1 MKLEK
6 IDITATVEETEKL
19 IDKDKGISPALK
31 ASLKILL
38 IVVKLLVERLGLNSS
53 NSSIP
58 PSQDP
63 NRKKKD
69 KGKRD
74 KKPGGQKGHKAHIIQ
89 KVENPDIIEDIQ
101 IDFSKLPK
109 GKYTD
114 AGFESRQVIEIEI
127 SRVVT
132 EYRAQMVQDKAGC
145 FYVAEFPKGISRPV
159 QYGMSVKAHA
169 IYLSQY
175 QLIPYSRVEEHFD
188 DWLNIPISK
197 GSIYNFNLEAFR
209 KLELFEKILQLQ
221 LTESEF
227 LHVDETGINI
237 GGKGHWLHC
246 ISNLFWTYY
255 YPHKKR
261 GGEAMD
267 EMGILPKF
275 KGLLCHDHWKP
286 YYKYDCTH
294 CLCNAHH
301 LRELQRASEM
311 DKQEWAVKM
320 KQLLLEASQAVI
332 KAGGKLKPKEV
343 ENFRMR
349 YRKILEVA
357 EIECPPPDE
366 RQRKKAQRG
375 RIKRSKSRNLFE
387 RLRNFED
394 DVLRFMEFEIVTFTN
409 NQGERDIRMMKVQQK
424 ISGCFRSMRGA
435 EIHSRIKSYLSTCLK
450 NGVGSREALEQL
462 YRGKLPAFIIRAQK
476 NLIELN

>member
-1 MKLEK
+1 
-6 IDITATVEETEKL
+6 
-19 IDKDKGISPALK
+19 
-31 ASLKILL
+31 
-38 IVVKLLVERLGLNSS
+38 
-53 NSSIP
+53 
-58 PSQDP
+58 
-63 NRKKKD
+63 
-69 KGKRD
+69 
-74 KKPGGQKGHKAHIIQ
+74 
-89 KVENPDIIEDIQ
+89 
-101 IDFSKLPK
+101 
-109 GKYTD
+109 
-114 AGFESRQVIEIEI
+114 
-127 SRVVT
+127 
-132 EYRAQMVQDKAGC
+132 
-145 FYVAEFPKGISRPV
+145 
-159 QYGMSVKAHA
+159 
-169 IYLSQY
+169 
-175 QLIPYSRVEEHFD
+175 
-188 DWLNIPISK
+188 
-197 GSIYNFNLEAFR
+197 
-209 KLELFEKILQLQ
+209 
-221 LTESEF
+221 
-227 LHVDETGINI
+227 
-237 GGKGHWLHC
+237 
-246 ISNLFWTYY
+246 
-255 YPHKKR
+255 
-261 GGEAMD
+261 MD

-462 YRGKLPAFIIRAQK
+462 YRGKLPDFIIQAQK